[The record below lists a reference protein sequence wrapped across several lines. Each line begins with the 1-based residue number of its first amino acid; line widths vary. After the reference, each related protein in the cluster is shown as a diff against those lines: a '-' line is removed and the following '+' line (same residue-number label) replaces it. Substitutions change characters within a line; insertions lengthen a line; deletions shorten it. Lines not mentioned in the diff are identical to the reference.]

1 MVLFLCF
8 VLVIPTQNG
17 DNLVSQILMKDL
29 LHLMT
34 TSETELIQGNRNAI
48 QTPEFKL
55 ETIHQVYA

>member
-1 MVLFLCF
+1 
-8 VLVIPTQNG
+8 
-17 DNLVSQILMKDL
+17 MKDC

-55 ETIHQVYA
+55 ETIHQVYAWPDACFPSL